1 MIKFLQILKKIV
13 QIILN
18 SLFFVQIA
26 LMILV
31 FLTATYWLFNLMG
44 SSIFSFA
51 EPIANTI
58 SDFVKLFYNQ
68 DVMMSGIYVDSSLL
82 LFDFVAILVV
92 LGITK
97 SKYYINSLMDYI
109 DSNVNK
115 LKQTEEDKFNRK
127 LKLETDAKIRRAN
140 SFAILVKLEVV
151 DLLID
156 RRYGSDINTRE
167 IEPKL
172 ENAYKI
178 LFSSLKSVEGC
189 TFARKDQKLVIMSN
203 NFSIVDNV
211 VHYLEQAVERIR
223 KKFLEDKFKLDCYAA
238 IDVFEAT
245 ADLKGTILPSLELL
259 IKLRH
264 ANQIICYGNFN
275 IRYSLVSNTM
285 YNTALLRGSYE
296 INGGTDIFV
305 LLKKN

>member
-51 EPIANTI
+51 ETIANTI

-68 DVMMSGIYVDSSLL
+68 DVMMSGIYVDISLL
-82 LFDFVAILVV
+82 LFDFVSILVV

-127 LKLETDAKIRRAN
+127 LKLETDAKIRRAY
-140 SFAILVKLEVV
+140 SFAILVILEVV
-151 DLLID
+151 YLLID
-156 RRYGSDINTRE
+156 
-167 IEPKL
+167 
-172 ENAYKI
+172 
-178 LFSSLKSVEGC
+178 
-189 TFARKDQKLVIMSN
+189 
-203 NFSIVDNV
+203 
-211 VHYLEQAVERIR
+211 
-223 KKFLEDKFKLDCYAA
+223 
-238 IDVFEAT
+238 
-245 ADLKGTILPSLELL
+245 
-259 IKLRH
+259 
-264 ANQIICYGNFN
+264 
-275 IRYSLVSNTM
+275 
-285 YNTALLRGSYE
+285 
-296 INGGTDIFV
+296 
-305 LLKKN
+305 